1 MTVEPQSLPT
11 RPPRRRRRTTEDG
24 RRTLTAGHAL
34 VIAVLALVI
43 GSLLNAPGLHKSA
56 YNQSPGWKRDV
67 SLAITG
73 ALADVSHALLLDRPR
88 KGLQAV
94 LGRSDEDSINTNIT
108 ITPLQPPPPGNITT
122 TTPATTHHPPP
133 TTTTKRPTKPRK
145 VAFSPK
151 HKLRLWIA
159 GDSLVITP
167 GWAIVRA
174 AGRAGAIQPVGQGPD
189 GRVATG
195 LERPDV
201 FNWFQQVAERVR
213 ELKPNSVVFD
223 FGGNDDHGYM
233 TGLPKGVSI
242 GDFGSASWQAEYARR
257 VGGLMDIANRAGAF
271 VIWIGLP
278 ITRNAAQTQRF
289 DVINAIVNRAA
300 RKRPGRVA
308 YIDTYRTFAPDGD
321 FAQYLPDDSGNQVLV
336 RAPDGVHFAP
346 AGGDIIARMVL
357 HALNTEFDLTS
368 WRRKHAS

>member
-1 MTVEPQSLPT
+1 
-11 RPPRRRRRTTEDG
+11 
-24 RRTLTAGHAL
+24 
-34 VIAVLALVI
+34 VIALLALVI
-43 GSLLNAPGLHKSA
+43 GALLNAPGMHKSA
-56 YNQSPGWKRDV
+56 YNQRAGWKRDV

-73 ALADVSHALLLDRPR
+73 PLADVSHALLLDRPR
-88 KGLQAV
+88 KGLQAL
-94 LGRSDEDSINTNIT
+94 LGRSHDDSINTAIA
-108 ITPLQPPPPGNITT
+108 ITPLPSPQV
-122 TTPATTHHPPP
+122 ATATP
-133 TTTTKRPTKPRK
+133 TTSHGPAGSTKKPLSAK
-145 VAFSPK
+145 PHKLAFSPK

-174 AGRAGAIQPVGQGPD
+174 AGRARAIQPVGQGPD

-201 FNWFQQVAERVR
+201 FNWFQQVTDRVR
-213 ELKPNSVVFD
+213 ELKPHAVVFD

-242 GDFGSASWQAEYARR
+242 GEFGSRSWRREYSRR

-271 VIWIGLP
+271 VVWIGLP
-278 ITRNAAQTQRF
+278 VTRSSAQTERF
-289 DVINAIVNRAA
+289 DTINAVVQAAA
-300 RKRPGRVA
+300 RKRHGRVA
-308 YIDTYRTFAPDGD
+308 YIDTYRPFAPAGE
-321 FAQYLPDDSGNQVLV
+321 FEPYLTDDSGDQVLV

-357 HALNTEFDLTS
+357 HALNDQFDLTS
-368 WRRKHAS
+368 WRKRRSP

>member
-1 MTVEPQSLPT
+1 MTVEPQPLAT
-11 RPPRRRRRTTEDG
+11 RPPGRRRRPTEDG
-24 RRTLTAGHAL
+24 RPTLSAGHAL
-34 VIAVLALVI
+34 VIALLALVI

-56 YNQSPGWKRDV
+56 YNEKAGWKRDV

-88 KGLQAV
+88 KALQAV
-94 LGRSDEDSINTNIT
+94 LGRSHEDSINTAIA
-108 ITPLQPPPPGNITT
+108 IVPPPPRV
-122 TTPATTHHPPP
+122 
-133 TTTTKRPTKPRK
+133 TTTKPVTTRRPPARTQQPAPPRPRK
-145 VAFSPK
+145 IAFSPK

-174 AGRAGAIQPVGQGPD
+174 AGKARAIQPVGQGPD

-213 ELKPNSVVFD
+213 KLKPHAVVFD

-242 GDFGSASWQAEYARR
+242 GDFGSPTWRAEYTRR

-271 VIWIGLP
+271 VVWIGLP
-278 ITRNAAQTQRF
+278 ITRSPDQTQRF
-289 DVINAIVNRAA
+289 DTINAIVEAAA
-300 RKRPGRVA
+300 RKRAGRVA
-308 YIDTYRTFAPDGD
+308 FVDTYATFASEAGG
-321 FAQYLPDDSGNQVLV
+321 FAQYLPDSSGKQVLV
-336 RAPDGVHFAP
+336 RAPDGVHFAN

-357 HALNTEFDLTS
+357 HALNKQFDLTS
-368 WRRKHAS
+368 WRKKRSS